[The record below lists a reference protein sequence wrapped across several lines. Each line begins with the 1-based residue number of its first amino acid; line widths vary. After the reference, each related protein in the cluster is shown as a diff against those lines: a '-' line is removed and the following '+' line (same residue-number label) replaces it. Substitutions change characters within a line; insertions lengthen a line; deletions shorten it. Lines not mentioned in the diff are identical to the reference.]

1 MTRLATLQER
11 IDGPLLITNLI
22 NIRYLTGFEASN
34 AALLVAPGETPK
46 LYTDFRY
53 IEVARATP
61 GVEVVLSK
69 RSLLSELAAT
79 LKGTLGFEAA
89 ALPYAQYEVLGSGGL
104 ALKPAKG
111 IVEGLR
117 AIKDESEIAAIR
129 HTAIAA
135 ERAFEALTADTF
147 VGASE
152 KEVAWRLHQLLHAH
166 GADNPAF
173 ESIIAGGTNGS
184 KPHATPSDD
193 IIPARTLVTVDWGAV
208 IGGYFSDCTRTLATG
223 DLSDE
228 LRRIYDVCLEA
239 QLAACAGIRPGM
251 TGVEADQIA
260 RAVIEEAGYGEH
272 FGHGLGH
279 GVGLEIHE
287 APRLSPESTDT
298 LEVGHVVT
306 IEPGIY
312 LPGVGGVR
320 IEDLA
325 VVRAD
330 GLELL
335 TSFPKELV
343 TVS

>member
-1 MTRLATLQER
+1 MTRLATLEAR
-11 IDGPLLITNLI
+11 LDGPLLITNLI

-46 LYTDFRY
+46 LNTDFRY

-61 GVEVVLSK
+61 GVDVVLSK
-69 RSLLSELAAT
+69 RSLLAELAST
-79 LKGTLGFEAA
+79 LKGTLAFEAS
-89 ALPYAQYEVLGSGGL
+89 ALPYAQFEVLGSGGL
-104 ALKPAKG
+104 TLKPTTG
-111 IVEGLR
+111 IVEALR
-117 AIKDESEIAAIR
+117 AIKDETEIAAIR
-129 HTAIAA
+129 HTATAA

-173 ESIIAGGTNGS
+173 ESIIAGGLNGS

-208 IGGYFSDCTRTLATG
+208 INGYYSDCTRTLATG
-223 DLSDE
+223 ELPDE
-228 LRRIYDVCLEA
+228 LARIYDVCLQA
-239 QLAACAGIRPGM
+239 QIAACEGIRPGM
-251 TGVEADQIA
+251 TGVEADRVA
-260 RAVIEEAGYGEH
+260 RQVIEDAGYGEH

-287 APRLSPESTDT
+287 APRLSTESPDT
-298 LEVGHVVT
+298 IEVGQIVT

-325 VVRAD
+325 VVRED

-335 TSFPKELV
+335 TSFTKELV